1 MSSAPDAAGLAAT
14 HPEASSAPKGAFGGG
29 AFMPRR
35 KARPASPDRAASA
48 GGL

>member
-1 MSSAPDAAGLAAT
+1 MSSAPDAAGLAAAD
-14 HPEASSAPKGAFGGG
+14 PEVSSAPTDASGGG

-35 KARPASPDRAASA
+35 KAWRVSPDRAASA